1 MKDRDTLELFP
12 SLDNSKV
19 KRLTDAEKY
28 DRLIVQKYQ
37 TDLFKKEPKQ

>member
-1 MKDRDTLELFP
+1 MKDRDTLEMFTD
-12 SLDNSKV
+12 LDPPKV